1 MKLTD
6 ATESKCCCNCKHNIR
21 KEDNEGEIYCECEID
36 KHYIGYVACFCCSC
50 DKWKGEVKE

>member
-1 MKLTD
+1 MEITD

-21 KEDNEGEIYCECEID
+21 KEDTEGEIYCECETD

-50 DKWKGEVKE
+50 DEWEGE